1 MNTRKRTTLYF
12 EAELHK
18 ALRRRAAAGDRPV
31 SDLVNE
37 AVRAFLAED
46 LADLSEVT
54 QQLNS
59 VHEAPSVDT
68 GLDPVL
74 AELQSATLARHADH

>member
-31 SDLVNE
+31 SDLVNK
-37 AVRAFLAED
+37 AVRAF
-46 LADLSEVT
+46 
-54 QQLNS
+54 
-59 VHEAPSVDT
+59 
-68 GLDPVL
+68 L